1 MATTADQAIIQL
13 LASRADIRDVAGGLL
28 VIVLVALLV
37 EREIL
42 RHRVS
47 LPAQRRSVTAVA
59 AAIGVAWVTLMT
71 ERLAALL

>member
-42 RHRVS
+42 RHRIS
-47 LPAQRRSVTAVA
+47 LPAQRRGVTAVA
-59 AAIGVAWVTLMT
+59 AAVAVAWVTLMT